1 LAILLSCV
9 GWTPAQAQGT
19 APEEETIDN
28 VTQTLDNEDSP
39 EYVDAEQFEEAG
51 HVQRLYDEEE
61 LDTYVYLN
69 EDGSKSVYY
78 MDQDVKFIDEQG
90 NVQEKDTALVRKER
104 GYGMRSN
111 DVGLH
116 IPDSAADGITV
127 SHKSRE
133 VKLLPVGG
141 TGLAAAN
148 NNSILYSNFFGR
160 GIHLQYTP
168 MLSGVKEDVIITKY
182 TGVNS
187 FSFLLETGGLYLL
200 DADGRYYLAESP
212 TAKAA
217 FYLGEV
223 LVYDAIGRP
232 DLGTMTVETITA
244 GQRYKL
250 TVSANEAFLTD
261 PETLYPVT
269 IDPTLTVSDNTH
281 GAGAVEDAPV
291 FSGKPNKNFGSYV
304 YNTIGYH
311 SADYGTAM
319 TVVRLAGLLSD
330 DIYESLS
337 ESNIENVTFYMK
349 DGGSSSAAVNI
360 HAVTGSDTWT
370 ESNVTSSNL
379 GAYSMAIYATDTMG
393 GGSWGEFNITYLVR
407 LWKNGTLNPQRGFVM
422 AISDSTKKIGTLSS
436 EYSNTD
442 YRPYVVVTYT
452 LPPGIEIAVDE
463 GDVIQLNT
471 NMTGEITWTSSDES
485 LATVSSYGL
494 VEGIRAG
501 KVTITAS
508 CSNHEFSTYTVYVTV
523 PDGVYYVKNLNS
535 NYYLHVNAGGINNL
549 TDVIQYSKYSDTTTA
564 TYRIRQMWKTC
575 YLGNGRYSIRPMNKL
590 DKGLDVTSGNVDIH
604 NIGTSDTLSSV
615 PSYGEWTIEWYT
627 TGYVFKNN
635 GDSSKTMQVQ
645 DASTA
650 ISKTIIASTYSA
662 SVNCRWE
669 LTRISAPPSGAYLYD
684 TSSKEIVTTTTKSVD
699 VGTSKSLTTLQLCA
713 VAFSGTDK
721 SQTFTWSSSNPSVA
735 TVDSS
740 GSVTGVSAGITTI
753 SGCVYR
759 NGSYHYVSYTLN
771 VSKLLIYQTVNTY
784 YYDADGNYAK
794 DLICGDMSTDELR
807 ALDWV
812 SWADFVGYTP
822 AHHRADWELMCTTLF
837 STGELQTVILDM
849 IDHFMDGSGTS
860 YSNSVLTQK
869 AYEHDS
875 TQNYIENVKRAI
887 ETLLNAYDG
896 DIGALAYTTSTRDS
910 NPLVMAL
917 KADNIYQPVYNTD
930 SDIINGLTICVDGL
944 WGNKIEVSSY
954 SISGNSY
961 SYTLHYTLYDHF
973 GLDQPDVEKYGPL
986 TGFRSWYVLQ
996 HYSEYDSA
1004 YMPFLTIIEFD
1015 VIVSGTIS

>member
-1 LAILLSCV
+1 MINKRILSTLLALAILLSCV
-9 GWTPAQAQGT
+9 GWTPVQAQGT

-51 HVQRLYDEEE
+51 HVQRLYDEEG

-69 EDGSKSVYY
+69 ADGSKSVYY

-90 NVQEKDTALVRKER
+90 NVREKDTALVRKER
-104 GYGMRSN
+104 GYGMHSN

-168 MLSGVKEDVIITKY
+168 MLSGVKEDVIITQY

-187 FSFLLETGGLYLL
+187 FSFLLETGGLYLF
-200 DADGRYYLAESP
+200 DADGRYYLAESA

-232 DLGTMTVETITA
+232 DMGTMAVETVTP
-244 GQRYKL
+244 GQCYKL
-250 TVSANEAFLTD
+250 TISADEAFLTD

-281 GAGAVEDAPV
+281 STGAIQDAPV
-291 FSGKPNKNFGSYV
+291 FSGKPSKNFGSYV

-360 HAVTGSDTWT
+360 HAVTGSATWT
-370 ESNVTSSNL
+370 ESNVTYSNL
-379 GAYSMAIYATDTMG
+379 GAYSTAIYATDTMG
-393 GGSWGEFNITYLVR
+393 GGGWGEFNITYLVR

-422 AISDSTKKIGTLSS
+422 AISDSTKKIGALSS

-523 PDGVYYVKNLNS
+523 PDGVYYFKNQSSNLCLQGTFGRLHINSQKSSQDTRLNQLWKIT
-535 NYYLHVNAGGINNL
+535 YLQNGQYVIRPMQNLSRALTVDSGGYVAAADAAITDSAVTSAFRWSISYNTSGYAIQQNGSSSKTVIPVVSSMPDSAVYAGAWSESASCHWNLQEAYGIFL
-549 TDVIQYSKYSDTTTA
+549 RDTTT
-564 TYRIRQMWKTC
+564 
-575 YLGNGRYSIRPMNKL
+575 L
-590 DKGLDVTSGNVDIH
+590 
-604 NIGTSDTLSSV
+604 
-615 PSYGEWTIEWYT
+615 ETI
-627 TGYVFKNN
+627 
-635 GDSSKTMQVQ
+635 DSSLE
-645 DASTA
+645 
-650 ISKTIIASTYSA
+650 IIF
-662 SVNCRWE
+662 NPGEC
-669 LTRISAPPSGAYLYD
+669 
-684 TSSKEIVTTTTKSVD
+684 
-699 VGTSKSLTTLQLCA
+699 KSLEALGISYEYYGALH
-713 VAFSGTDK
+713 GGI
-721 SQTFTWSSSNPSVA
+721 TWSSSNQNVA
-735 TVDSS
+735 TINARQEI
-740 GSVTGVSAGITTI
+740 TGNDLGRSTITLGA
-753 SGCVYR
+753 SLGELDYSQSFQLLCVYEVNLEVIYDQAYLTRYTNAVDRINNQMAELRDLYLSEFYILIHFSQPEAFSSYADIHCYSSPTANCDHSIICSNSRIFDDGTIIRHDYHHKNIYNIAARIPFPDITETFKIAYIGHAICWDEPNEGCSR
-759 NGSYHYVSYTLN
+759 NNNLHMYGCTWSEYGLMIITNHISVDDEIKTTVHEFGHMYGAIDHYGEGTS
-771 VSKLLIYQTVNTY
+771 
-784 YYDADGNYAK
+784 
-794 DLICGDMSTDELR
+794 STDEIIEKTGNMGYSRYCIYGEEKSNVNVL
-807 ALDWV
+807 
-812 SWADFVGYTP
+812 AD
-822 AHHRADWELMCTTLF
+822 
-837 STGELQTVILDM
+837 
-849 IDHFMDGSGTS
+849 
-860 YSNSVLTQK
+860 
-869 AYEHDS
+869 
-875 TQNYIENVKRAI
+875 
-887 ETLLNAYDG
+887 
-896 DIGALAYTTSTRDS
+896 
-910 NPLVMAL
+910 
-917 KADNIYQPVYNTD
+917 
-930 SDIINGLTICVDGL
+930 LTICDGCRDIIISNL
-944 WGNKIEVSSY
+944 RSY
-954 SISGNSY
+954 HHN
-961 SYTLHYTLYDHF
+961 
-973 GLDQPDVEKYGPL
+973 
-986 TGFRSWYVLQ
+986 
-996 HYSEYDSA
+996 
-1004 YMPFLTIIEFD
+1004 
-1015 VIVSGTIS
+1015 